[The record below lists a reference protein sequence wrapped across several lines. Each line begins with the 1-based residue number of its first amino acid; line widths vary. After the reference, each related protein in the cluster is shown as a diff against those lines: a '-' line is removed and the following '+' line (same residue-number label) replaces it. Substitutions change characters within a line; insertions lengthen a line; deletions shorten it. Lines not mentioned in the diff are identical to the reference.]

1 MKGEALLFMLFSW
14 MLICS
19 LSVYCFTMLFTRP
32 EVKQK
37 IHHEDMLEEEPEE
50 IT

>member
-19 LSVYCFTMLFTRP
+19 LSVFCFTLLFTHP
-32 EVKQK
+32 EAKKKVERK
-37 IHHEDMLEEEPEE
+37 ESFYEEHEE

>member
-19 LSVYCFTMLFTRP
+19 LSVFCFTMLFTHGEKRQRRETYTP
-32 EVKQK
+32 
-37 IHHEDMLEEEPEE
+37 LEEEEE